1 MQKQKITLLIY
12 GEGGH
17 KQEMKLLYERL
28 SKSPLAFVTVGTSP
42 INSSISHYRLGDV
55 RHKKNRLKSI
65 LMAITGIVYSCI
77 LTIKL
82 CYKYEVLG
90 VISTGPGISIIP
102 SLILKLFGK
111 KVVFIETF
119 CRFYTRSFTGRI
131 MSKFCDE
138 FWVQNKEQKQLYK
151 NAKFCGRL

>member
-1 MQKQKITLLIY
+1 MLKDKITLLIY

-17 KQEMKLLYERL
+17 KQEMKLLYNRL
-28 SKSPLAFVTVGTSP
+28 SKSSMVFVTMGP
-42 INSSISHYRLGDV
+42 SSIEPSVLHYKLGDV
-55 RHKKNRLKSI
+55 RHKKNRFKSFF
-65 LMAITGIVYSCI
+65 MAAMGIVHSCI

-82 CYKYEVLG
+82 CRKYEVVG

-102 SLILKLFGK
+102 SFILKLLGK

-119 CRFYTRSFTGRI
+119 CRFYTRSITGRI
-131 MSKFCDE
+131 MSKLSDE
-138 FWVQNKEQKQLYK
+138 FWVQNKEQEKLYK

>member
-1 MQKQKITLLIY
+1 MSKQKITLLIY

-17 KQEMKLLYERL
+17 KQEMKLLYNRL
-28 SKSPLAFVTVGTSP
+28 SKSSLEFITLGTTP
-42 INSSISHYRLGDV
+42 INSSILHYELGDV
-55 RHKKNRLKSI
+55 RHKKNRLKSFF
-65 LMAITGIVYSCI
+65 MASIGIIHSCT

-82 CYKYEVLG
+82 CYKYEIVG
-90 VISTGPGISIIP
+90 IISTGPGIAIIP

-131 MSKFCDE
+131 MSKLGCE
-138 FWVQNKEQKQLYK
+138 FWVQNKEQKKLYK